1 MIVTDS
7 MRVETK
13 FRRHGAACPDC
24 GTMSYRLHSHYV
36 RKLADMPAH
45 GRRVSLSMTVRRF
58 RCATEGCRRRTF
70 VEPLGEFAA
79 PYARQTSRL
88 TELHSYVACALG
100 GNAGARM
107 ATRLCCPISA
117 DTLIRR
123 IVRMTPITDRYEAPR
138 VLGVDDWAWRRGHRY
153 GTILVDLERNRV
165 IDLLADRQGDTL
177 AAWLRDHS
185 GIEIVARDRAG
196 AYADGIRQGAPAAIQ
211 VADRWHL
218 IRNLHDAF
226 LAVVDRHTALA
237 RRIMAD
243 ITNEVSPAK
252 QPINAGVGS
261 GPDNDG
267 PVASSHARHGQRE
280 EQYRQAVAMQ
290 AKGQTISRIA
300 RTIGAERKTVRRWL
314 RQGHPSTWQR
324 RIFRPG
330 IMTPYAV
337 YLDQRLK
344 EGCHNAAR
352 LHREITA
359 RGFSGRYGSVRDW
372 IVSRRSAAGASQPI
386 PVKPVP
392 LGRNLARMLT
402 TPSDNQP
409 EKDLLFI
416 QRLMTAAP
424 MLAQA
429 ATWVRN
435 MQDLFTK
442 KSQASLETLLDEGEK
457 TPLFRFVNGLRRD
470 LSAVQAALQHP
481 WTTSPVEG
489 QISRLKMIKRTMF
502 GRAGFKLLRAR
513 VLHAK
518 CG

>member
-1 MIVTDS
+1 
-7 MRVETK
+7 
-13 FRRHGAACPDC
+13 
-24 GTMSYRLHSHYV
+24 
-36 RKLADMPAH
+36 MPAH

-58 RCATEGCRRRTF
+58 RCTDKGCQRRTF

-79 PYARQTSRL
+79 PYARQTCRL
-88 TELHSYVACALG
+88 ADLHTYVAHALG
-100 GNAGARM
+100 GSAGARM
-107 ATRLCCPISA
+107 AARLCCPISA

-123 IVRMTPITDRYEAPR
+123 IVRMAAVAGRPETPR
-138 VLGVDDWAWRRGHRY
+138 VLGVDDWAWRRGRHY

-165 IDLLADRQGDTL
+165 VDLLADRQGDTL
-177 AAWLRDHS
+177 AAWLRDHP

-226 LAVVDRHTALA
+226 LTVVDRHAALA

-243 ITNEVSPAK
+243 ITNEVSPVG
-252 QPINAGVGS
+252 QPVDVGMVS
-261 GPDNDG
+261 DPGETG
-267 PVASSHARHGQRE
+267 PVASSQARQGQRE
-280 EQYRQAVAMQ
+280 EQYRQAAAMR
-290 AKGQTISRIA
+290 ARGQTISRIA
-300 RTIGAERKTVRRWL
+300 QTIGAERKTVRRWL

-330 IMTPYAV
+330 IMTPYATF
-337 YLDQRLK
+337 LDRRLK

-359 RGFSGRYGSVRDW
+359 MGFSGRYGSVRDW
-372 IVSRRSAAGASQPI
+372 VLSRRSTAGASHPVPI
-386 PVKPVP
+386 KPVP
-392 LGRNLARMLT
+392 MGRNLARMLT
-402 TPSDNQP
+402 TETSNRSDM
-409 EKDLLFI
+409 DVLFI

-424 MLAQA
+424 VLAQA
-429 ATWVRN
+429 TVWVRD
-435 MQDLFTK
+435 MQDLFTR
-442 KSQASLETLLDEGEK
+442 KSQASLETLLEAGER
-457 TPLFRFVNGLRRD
+457 TPLSRFVTGLRRD
-470 LSAVQAALQHP
+470 LSAVQAALHHP

-513 VLHAK
+513 VMHAK